1 MYVTFNSILFARCQN
16 HLGASCTEVDPTANA
31 SCDAVCSKVLVIGYF
46 SYDLQSIDFVRL
58 KV

>member
-46 SYDLQSIDFVRL
+46 SYDFVRL